1 LGIEIFEML
10 ISIYKNWP
18 NDVHVEDMTSMKQFM
33 DMKEA
38 LMKEIEG
45 VIEQIGLLE
54 LEESN
59 NRF

>member
-1 LGIEIFEML
+1 ML

-18 NDVHVEDMTSMKQFM
+18 NDACVEDMTSMKQFI

-38 LMKEIEG
+38 LMKENED

-54 LEESN
+54 LEEN
-59 NRF
+59 NTRF

>member
-1 LGIEIFEML
+1 ML